1 MEIERENMIKI
12 GTKVE
17 FNYGAMHPVEYGVIT
32 KIENNIATIKAIDDR
47 GAWPSVGFVEEIKPG
62 RIFLIHSRPDLIMRG
77 VSCDMIPTL
86 IILNHGSLHLGQP

>member
-1 MEIERENMIKI
+1 MMEIERENMIKI

-47 GAWPSVGFVEEIKPG
+47 GAWPSVGFVEEINLG
-62 RIFLIHSRPDLIMRG
+62 RINEKSVNGSPIG
-77 VSCDMIPTL
+77 VWTI
-86 IILNHGSLHLGQP
+86 